1 MTKEEV
7 EAKLKDSPFLVG
19 DLVYQWLLDRI
30 VTLDIKPGACLN
42 ESQLA
47 NHLGLSRTPVHSAL
61 ERLQADGM
69 VQLRRGK
76 KPIVSTLDI
85 SEYDAIANLRA
96 AVESKAASQAAL
108 LITPAD
114 ITQLKKITLDIERRQ
129 DSIVPYPLNDTAF
142 HEIILQAACNP
153 YLQKAYELYRI
164 KLMRY
169 RWFIFLSSPPT
180 EQDYASRESVHRGL
194 YLALKSHFPQQAA
207 ELAELDATLM
217 RHMVLGF

>member
-1 MTKEEV
+1 MTKEEF

-85 SEYDAIANLRA
+85 SEYDAIVYLRVA
-96 AVESKAASQAAL
+96 LES
-108 LITPAD
+108 
-114 ITQLKKITLDIERRQ
+114 
-129 DSIVPYPLNDTAF
+129 
-142 HEIILQAACNP
+142 
-153 YLQKAYELYRI
+153 
-164 KLMRY
+164 
-169 RWFIFLSSPPT
+169 
-180 EQDYASRESVHRGL
+180 
-194 YLALKSHFPQQAA
+194 
-207 ELAELDATLM
+207 
-217 RHMVLGF
+217 